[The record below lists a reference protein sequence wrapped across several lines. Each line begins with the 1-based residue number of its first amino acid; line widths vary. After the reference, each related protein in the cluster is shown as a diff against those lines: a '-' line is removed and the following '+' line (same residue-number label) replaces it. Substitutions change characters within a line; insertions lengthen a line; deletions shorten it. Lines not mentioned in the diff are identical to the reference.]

1 MFDIARLSRF
11 LVMFEQQ
18 QQQKRNKTNLIFIYN
33 SITTLFRFSWCEN
46 TASFFAC
53 LFLHSYCFLTLFV
66 GKAFAQLPKNIPLV
80 WRWRFSAESDKWQDF
95 VAYLVL
101 NTLEHLDF
109 VISML
114 TQ

>member
-1 MFDIARLSRF
+1 MCDIARLSRF

-33 SITTLFRFSWCEN
+33 SITTLFRFSWFEN

-66 GKAFAQLPKNIPLV
+66 GKAFAQLPKNIEIFWKKYFIVLL
-80 WRWRFSAESDKWQDF
+80 FHTSC
-95 VAYLVL
+95 VALAV
-101 NTLEHLDF
+101 F
-109 VISML
+109 CGIR
-114 TQ
+114 